1 MFNLASFKWAP
12 LALCAI
18 GAGFVNAETWSSLDN
33 ARAVPVNSVAQTSAP
48 VASNKPSAGL
58 SPAASQLLFSEIE
71 MLKEEIQSLR
81 STVEEQGY
89 ELSKLKTEQKQR
101 YLDLDR
107 RMTQM
112 LQGQSVSV
120 TPSASTPGNGDEEY
134 DAALSLMKQRKL
146 DEAALKFKS
155 FLQGFPRSE
164 LAVNGYYWLGQ
175 IYYNQGNLEEARKAF
190 KIVVNQYPDHQKTPD
205 STYKL
210 GVVLH
215 RLGDTA
221 QSKTLLQSVVNKF
234 SDSASARFASKYLK
248 DNFK

>member
-1 MFNLASFKWAP
+1 MSKFACIKWAP

-18 GAGFVNAETWSSLDN
+18 GVGFVNADTWSSLDN
-33 ARAVPVNSVAQTSAP
+33 IKGAP
-48 VASNKPSAGL
+48 VKSASQAPASPSTNKGL
-58 SPAASQLLFSEIE
+58 SAAASQMLFSEIE
-71 MLKEEIQSLR
+71 MLKEEIQGLR
-81 STVEEQGY
+81 STVEQQGY
-89 ELSKLKTEQKQR
+89 ELNKLKTEQKQR

-107 RMTQM
+107 RMSQ
-112 LQGQSVSV
+112 LIEGQSASVSQPV
-120 TPSASTPGNGDEEY
+120 TVQGDGQVDY
-134 DAALSLMKQRKL
+134 DAAFSLMKQRKL
-146 DEAALKFKS
+146 DEASAKFKS
-155 FLQGFPRSE
+155 FLQTYPKSE

-190 KIVVNQYPDHQKTPD
+190 TIVVNQYSDHQKAPD

-221 QSKTLLQSVVNKF
+221 QAKPLLQSVVKKN
-234 SDSASARFASKYLK
+234 SESASARFAAKYLK

>member
-18 GAGFVNAETWSSLDN
+18 GVNFVNADTWSSLDN
-33 ARAVPVNSVAQTSAP
+33 ARGVPVKAAAQAP
-48 VASNKPSAGL
+48 VASNKATTGL

-89 ELSKLKTEQKQR
+89 ELNKLKTEQKQR

-107 RMTQM
+107 RMTQV
-112 LQGQSVSV
+112 LQGQSVSAAPA
-120 TPSASTPGNGDEEY
+120 TSALGDGDEEY

-146 DEAALKFKS
+146 DEAAVKFKS
-155 FLQGFPRSE
+155 FLQAFPKSE

-190 KIVVNQYPDHQKTPD
+190 TIVVNQYPDHQKTPD

-221 QSKTLLQSVVNKF
+221 QSKTLLQLVVNKF
-234 SDSASARFASKYLK
+234 SESASARFASKYLK